1 MSQES
6 KKAIKD
12 LVRVDLNKNQT
23 QAIESFVEHLGV
35 NVFKNSTLLKV
46 LNKNDFDLV
55 PQELARWIKTNG
67 KVSEEMVEQRQVE
80 IDLFTKQP

>member
-12 LVRVDLNKNQT
+12 LVRVELNKNQV
-23 QAIESFVEHLGV
+23 QALTSFIDDRGV
-35 NVFKNSTLLKV
+35 SVFKNSTLLKV
-46 LNKNDFDLV
+46 LNKNEFELV
-55 PQELARWIKTNG
+55 PQELARWIRING
-67 KVSEEMVEQRQVE
+67 KVSEEMVEQRQTE

>member
-12 LVRVDLNKNQT
+12 LVRVDLNKNQI
-23 QAIESFVEHLGV
+23 QAIESFIEHLGV

-46 LNKNDFDLV
+46 LNKNDFGLV

-67 KVSEEMVEQRQVE
+67 RVSEEMIDQRQIE
-80 IDLFTKQP
+80 IDLFTKST